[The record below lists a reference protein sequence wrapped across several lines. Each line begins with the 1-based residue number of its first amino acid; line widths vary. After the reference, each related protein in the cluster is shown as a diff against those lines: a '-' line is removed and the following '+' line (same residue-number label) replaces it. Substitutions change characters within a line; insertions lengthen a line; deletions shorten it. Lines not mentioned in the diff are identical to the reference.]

1 MYILGAI
8 ILLLFAYLFY
18 VLFFTFYSIQINFK
32 EEGKNEFN

>member
-18 VLFFTFYSIQINFK
+18 VLFNPDKF
-32 EEGKNEFN
+32 